1 MNNFFSKRR
10 LLVPEVV
17 QTSAMDCG
25 PASLKCLLE
34 GFGVRV
40 SYGRLREA
48 CQTDVDGTSID
59 TMEEV
64 ATQLGLDAEQV
75 MVPADHLLAPESGSL
90 PAIVVVRLANGLTH
104 FVVVWRAHGRF
115 VQVMDPGTGRRW
127 MSREQ
132 LIGEL
137 YIHAATIPA
146 SAWREWVESDSFL
159 NPLRRRLRE
168 LEVSKGVTESSIE
181 SALGDES
188 WRSMAALD
196 AAARM
201 TAAIVDAGGLPRGSA
216 AARILG
222 QFAERARREIGGEQ
236 ATIPSNYWSVSP
248 SEPNEE
254 GEEQLKV
261 RGAVLVQVHGRRA
274 KGGEVKQALS
284 PELVA
289 ALDEEPARP
298 GLDLIRL
305 LRLDGLLTPLALVAA
320 LAVATC
326 GLMVES
332 LLFQGL
338 FDLSRKL
345 APTEQRL
352 GAMGALIAFASAL
365 LLLEWPLASNALKM
379 GRRLETRLRVAF
391 LEKIPRLGDRYFQS
405 RLISDMAERGHSA
418 HSLRGLP
425 SLGARFLRLCFELA
439 LTTAGLI
446 WLDPAGAWA
455 AVAVAVIALA
465 LPLALQSRLTERDL
479 RIRNHNGA
487 LGRFY
492 LDAMLGLA
500 PIRAHGAE
508 RAVRSEHESLL
519 VEWMR
524 SSYNYLRA
532 VIAAETAQ
540 CLIGFGLAAWLLFDH
555 LSRAGASGGVLL
567 MVYWALNLP
576 ALGQEIAMLAQ
587 QYPSQ
592 RNVTLRLMEPLGAPE
607 EEGRGDGATGRQEDE
622 ESEKGGEIFSLAPS
636 PLPVSPS
643 PRLPIS
649 AGVALS
655 FENVSVRAGG
665 HLILDNFDLRIE
677 AGSHVAVVGPSGAGK
692 SSFLGLLL
700 GWHRAADG
708 RVTIDGEELTSGRL
722 ARLRRETA
730 WVDPAIQLW
739 NRPFIDNLRYGS
751 TDCGLRI
758 ADCGFEEVNNVADRQ
773 SAIRNPQSAIEMADL
788 RRVLEKLPEGLQTR
802 LGEGGGLV
810 SGGEGQRV
818 RFGRAL
824 MKADARLVILDE
836 PFRGLD
842 REKRRALLERA
853 REFWRDATLICVTH
867 DVGETLDFDRV
878 LVLDGGRIVE
888 DAQAVELA
896 SRRDSLYRA
905 LLDDEE
911 VVRAEMWAS
920 DEWRRLRVDGG
931 RVSEEETSR
940 VVREAGGLS
949 PAYTNGHYPKP
960 RQAESEHV
968 IPVQY
973 RARKQAIDS

>member
-1 MNNFFSKRR
+1 MNAFFGKRR
-10 LLVPEVV
+10 FLVPEVV

-64 ATQLGLDAEQV
+64 AAQLGLDAEQV

-104 FVVVWRAHGRF
+104 FVVVWRTHGRF
-115 VQVMDPGTGRRW
+115 VQVMDPGIGRRW

-132 LIGEL
+132 LIAEL

-168 LEVSKGVTESSIE
+168 LGASKGEIERSIE

-201 TAAIVDAGGLPRGSA
+201 TAAIVDAGGLSRGSE
-216 AARILG
+216 AARILA

-261 RGAVLVQVHGRRA
+261 RGAVLVQVHGRRE
-274 KGGEVKQALS
+274 KGEEIKPALS

-289 ALDEEPARP
+289 ALVEDPARP

-305 LRLDGLLTPLALVAA
+305 LRMDGLLTPLSLIAA
-320 LAVATC
+320 LAIATC
-326 GLMVES
+326 GLMMEA

-352 GAMGALIAFASAL
+352 GAMAALIAFASAL
-365 LLLEWPLASNALKM
+365 LLLEWPLASSALKM
-379 GRRLETRLRVAF
+379 GRGLETRLRVAF

-418 HSLRGLP
+418 HSLRRLP
-425 SLGARFLRLCFELA
+425 SMGVRFLRLSFELA

-446 WLDPAGAWA
+446 WLDPTRTWAGAWA
-455 AVAVAVIALA
+455 TVVVAVIALV

-487 LGRFY
+487 LSRFY

-508 RAVRSEHESLL
+508 RAVRREHESLL

-524 SSYNYLRA
+524 ASYDYLRA
-532 VIAAETAQ
+532 VVSVEAAQ
-540 CLIGFGLAAWLLFDH
+540 SLIGFGLAAWLLFDH
-555 LSRAGASGGVLL
+555 LSRAGASGGALL

-587 QYPSQ
+587 QYPWQ
-592 RNVTLRLMEPLGAPE
+592 RNVTLRLLEPLGAPE
-607 EEGRGDGATGRQEDE
+607 EGKEDGERGSQGVR
-622 ESEKGGEIFSLAPS
+622 ESRNQDHLSQSLS
-636 PLPVSPS
+636 VSPPLCHS
-643 PRLPIS
+643 VS
-649 AGVALS
+649 NGVALG
-655 FENVSVRAGG
+655 FENVRAQAGG
-665 HLILDNFDLRIE
+665 HLILDNVDLRIE

-692 SSFLGLLL
+692 SSFVGLLL
-700 GWHRAADG
+700 GWYRAADG
-708 RVTIDGEELTSGRL
+708 RALIDGKELTSERL
-722 ARLRRETA
+722 ARLRQETA
-730 WVDPAIQLW
+730 WLDPGIQIW
-739 NRPFIDNLRYGS
+739 NRSFIDN
-751 TDCGLRI
+751 
-758 ADCGFEEVNNVADRQ
+758 
-773 SAIRNPQSAIEMADL
+773 
-788 RRVLEKLPEGLQTR
+788 
-802 LGEGGGLV
+802 
-810 SGGEGQRV
+810 
-818 RFGRAL
+818 
-824 MKADARLVILDE
+824 
-836 PFRGLD
+836 
-842 REKRRALLERA
+842 
-853 REFWRDATLICVTH
+853 
-867 DVGETLDFDRV
+867 
-878 LVLDGGRIVE
+878 
-888 DAQAVELA
+888 
-896 SRRDSLYRA
+896 
-905 LLDDEE
+905 
-911 VVRAEMWAS
+911 
-920 DEWRRLRVDGG
+920 
-931 RVSEEETSR
+931 
-940 VVREAGGLS
+940 
-949 PAYTNGHYPKP
+949 
-960 RQAESEHV
+960 
-968 IPVQY
+968 
-973 RARKQAIDS
+973 

>member
-1 MNNFFSKRR
+1 MNTFFSKRR
-10 LLVPEVV
+10 FLVPEVV
-17 QTSAMDCG
+17 QTSTMDCG

-64 ATQLGLDAEQV
+64 AAQLGLDAEQV
-75 MVPADHLLAPESGSL
+75 MVPADHLLTPESGSL
-90 PAIVVVRLANGLTH
+90 PAIVIVRLANGLTH
-104 FVVVWRAHGRF
+104 FVVVWRTHGRF
-115 VQVMDPGTGRRW
+115 VQMMDPGMGRRW

-137 YIHAATIPA
+137 YIHTATIPA

-168 LEVSKGVTESSIE
+168 LGASKGEIEKLVE

-188 WRSMAALD
+188 WCSMAALD

-201 TAAIVDAGGLPRGSA
+201 TAAIVAAGGLSRGGA

-222 QFAERARREIGGEQ
+222 QFAERARREIGGEE

-274 KGGEVKQALS
+274 KVGEVKQALS

-305 LRLDGLLTPLALVAA
+305 LRLDGLMTPLALVAA
-320 LAVATC
+320 LAVAAC
-326 GLMVES
+326 GLMIES

-418 HSLRGLP
+418 HSLRRLP

-455 AVAVAVIALA
+455 AVVVAFVALA

-487 LGRFY
+487 LSRFY

-524 SSYNYLRA
+524 ASYDYLRA
-532 VIAAETAQ
+532 VVAAETAQ

-555 LSRAGASGGVLL
+555 LSSAGASGGVLL

-592 RNVTLRLMEPLGAPE
+592 RNVTLRLLEPLGAPE
-607 EEGRGDGATGRQEDE
+607 DGAGERESGRAG
-622 ESEKGGEIFSLAPS
+622 EKAFDRPTAISLTPPLPRSLAL
-636 PLPVSPS
+636 PLS
-643 PRLPIS
+643 R
-649 AGVALS
+649 GVALS

-665 HLILDNFDLRIE
+665 HLILDNFDLQIE
-677 AGSHVAVVGPSGAGK
+677 AGSHVALVGPSGAGK
-692 SSFLGLLL
+692 SSFVGLLL

-708 RVTIDGEELTSGRL
+708 RVTVDGEELTGGRL
-722 ARLRRETA
+722 ERLRRETA

-739 NRPFIDNLRYGS
+739 NRSFIDNLRYGEA
-751 TDCGLRI
+751 DGGLRI
-758 ADCGFEEVNNVADRQ
+758 ADCGFEESNDAATRQ
-773 SAIRNPQSAIEMADL
+773 SAIRNPQPAIEMADL

-818 RFGRAL
+818 RLGRAL

-878 LVLDGGRIVE
+878 LVMNGGRIVE
-888 DAQAVELA
+888 DAHAIELA

-931 RVSEEETSR
+931 RVSEEETAH
-940 VVREAGGLS
+940 VVRQAGGLS
-949 PAYTNGHYPKP
+949 PVSTNGHYPDAATTQIRTREAGAAP
-960 RQAESEHV
+960 
-968 IPVQY
+968 IC
-973 RARKQAIDS
+973 

>member
-1 MNNFFSKRR
+1 VNTLFGKRR
-10 LLVPEVV
+10 FLVPEVV

-64 ATQLGLDAEQV
+64 AAQLGLDAEQV

-90 PAIVVVRLANGLTH
+90 PAIVVLSLASGVTH
-104 FVVVWRAHGRF
+104 FVVVWRTHGRF
-115 VQVMDPGTGRRW
+115 VQVMDPGIGRRW
-127 MSREQ
+127 MSRER
-132 LIGEL
+132 LIGDL
-137 YIHAATIPA
+137 YIHSATVPA

-168 LEVSKGVTESSIE
+168 LGAPKSEIKRSIE

-201 TAAIVDAGGLPRGSA
+201 MAAIVNAGGLSRGSA
-216 AARILG
+216 AARILW
-222 QFAERARREIGGEQ
+222 QFAERARRETGGEQ
-236 ATIPSNYWSVSP
+236 AAVPSNYWSVSP
-248 SEPNEE
+248 SEPNGD

-274 KGGEVKQALS
+274 KDEEVKNALP

-305 LRLDGLLTPLALVAA
+305 LRLDGLMTPLALIAA
-320 LAVATC
+320 LAVATF
-326 GLMVES
+326 GLMIEL

-352 GAMGALIAFASAL
+352 GAMAALIAFSSAL

-379 GRRLETRLRVAF
+379 GRRLEIRLRVAF

-418 HSLRGLP
+418 HSLRQLP
-425 SLGARFLRLCFELA
+425 GLGARFLRLCFELA
-439 LTTAGLI
+439 LTTAGLT

-455 AVAVAVIALA
+455 AVVVAVIALA
-465 LPLALQSRLTERDL
+465 LPLTLQSRLIERDL

-487 LGRFY
+487 LSRFY

-508 RAVRSEHESLL
+508 RALRSEHESLL

-524 SSYNYLRA
+524 AGYDYLRA
-532 VIAAETAQ
+532 VVAVVTAQ
-540 CLIGFGLAAWLLFDH
+540 SLIGFGLAAWLLFDH
-555 LSRAGASGGVLL
+555 LSRAGASGGMLL

-576 ALGQEIAMLAQ
+576 ALGQEIALLAQ

-592 RNVTLRLMEPLGAPE
+592 RNVTLRLLEPLGAPE
-607 EEGRGDGATGRQEDE
+607 EGHG
-622 ESEKGGEIFSLAPS
+622 GGEAVGRRDRETEGQGNEGIAP
-636 PLPVSPS
+636 LSPS
-643 PRLPIS
+643 PRPTAS
-649 AGVALS
+649 NGVALG

-677 AGSHVAVVGPSGAGK
+677 AGSQVAVVGPSGAGK
-692 SSFLGLLL
+692 SSFVGLLL
-700 GWHRAADG
+700 GWHRAAGG
-708 RVTIDGEELTSGRL
+708 RVTVDGEELTSGRL
-722 ARLRRETA
+722 ERLRLETA

-739 NRPFIDNLRYGS
+739 NRSFIDNLRYGN
-751 TDCGLRI
+751 
-758 ADCGFEEVNNVADRQ
+758 ADCSADPQ

-818 RFGRAL
+818 RFARAL

-842 REKRRALLERA
+842 RGKRRALLERA
-853 REFWRDATLICVTH
+853 REFWRDATLLCVTH

-878 LVLDGGRIVE
+878 LVMDGGRIVE
-888 DAQAVELA
+888 DAPAVELA
-896 SRRDSLYRA
+896 SRRDSLYRS

-920 DEWRRLRVDGG
+920 DEWRRLRMDGG
-931 RVSEEETSR
+931 RVSEEET
-940 VVREAGGLS
+940 
-949 PAYTNGHYPKP
+949 
-960 RQAESEHV
+960 
-968 IPVQY
+968 
-973 RARKQAIDS
+973 ARLYEFC

>member
-1 MNNFFSKRR
+1 MNAFLNNRR
-10 LLVPEVV
+10 FLVPEVV

-25 PASLKCLLE
+25 PASLKCLIE

-64 ATQLGLDAEQV
+64 AAQLGLDAEQV

-90 PAIVVVRLANGLTH
+90 PAIVIVRLANGLTH
-104 FVVVWRAHGRF
+104 FVVVWRTHGRF
-115 VQVMDPGTGRRW
+115 VQVMDPGMGRRW

-168 LEVSKGVTESSIE
+168 LGALKGEIERSIE

-201 TAAIVDAGGLPRGSA
+201 TAAIVDAGGLSRGSA

-236 ATIPSNYWSVSP
+236 TTVPSNYWSVSP

-274 KGGEVKQALS
+274 KGEEVKQALS

-305 LRLDGLLTPLALVAA
+305 LRMDGLLTPLALIAA
-320 LAVATC
+320 LAIAAC
-326 GLMVES
+326 GLMIES

-352 GAMGALIAFASAL
+352 GAMAALIAFASAL
-365 LLLEWPLASNALKM
+365 LLLEWPIASNALKM
-379 GRRLETRLRVAF
+379 GRGLETRLRVAF

-405 RLISDMAERGHSA
+405 RLISDMAERSHSA
-418 HSLRGLP
+418 HSLRQLP

-446 WLDPAGAWA
+446 WLDPTITWA
-455 AVAVAVIALA
+455 AVVVAVIALA

-487 LGRFY
+487 LSRFY

-524 SSYNYLRA
+524 ASYDYLRA
-532 VIAAETAQ
+532 VVAAETVQ
-540 CLIGFGLAAWLLFDH
+540 SLIGFGLAAWLLFDH
-555 LSRAGASGGVLL
+555 LSRAEASGGVLL

-592 RNVTLRLMEPLGAPE
+592 RNVTLRLLEPLGAPE
-607 EEGRGDGATGRQEDE
+607 EGAGERGSGRAGDKETRRGE
-622 ESEKGGEIFSLAPS
+622 ERSYAPPLSRS
-636 PLPVSPS
+636 PALPLSH
-643 PRLPIS
+643 
-649 AGVALS
+649 GVALG

-677 AGSHVAVVGPSGAGK
+677 AGSHVAIVGPSGAGK
-692 SSFLGLLL
+692 SSFVGLLL

-708 RVTIDGEELTSGRL
+708 RVTVDGEELTSERL

-739 NRPFIDNLRYGS
+739 NRSFIDNLRYGN
-751 TDCGLRI
+751 
-758 ADCGFEEVNNVADRQ
+758 ADCGSVPRAFPTATQCEATLATARGTDPQ

-853 REFWRDATLICVTH
+853 REFWRDATLLCVTH

-878 LVLDGGRIVE
+878 LVMDGGRIVE

-905 LLDDEE
+905 LLDDED

-931 RVSEEETSR
+931 RVSEEENAAQN
-940 VVREAGGLS
+940 V
-949 PAYTNGHYPKP
+949 
-960 RQAESEHV
+960 RQASGHWCLHKSRPAQR
-968 IPVQY
+968 PV
-973 RARKQAIDS
+973 

>member
-1 MNNFFSKRR
+1 MGALLNNRR
-10 LLVPEVV
+10 FLAPEVV

-34 GFGVRV
+34 GFGAHV

-64 ATQLGLDAEQV
+64 AAQLGLDAEQV
-75 MVPADHLLAPESGSL
+75 MVPADHLLLPESGSL
-90 PAIVVVRLANGLTH
+90 PAIVVVRLANGVTH
-104 FVVVWRAHGRF
+104 FVVVWRTHGRF
-115 VQVMDPGTGRRW
+115 VQVMDPATGRRW
-127 MSREQ
+127 MSRER
-132 LIGEL
+132 LISEL
-137 YIHAATIPA
+137 YIHSATVPA
-146 SAWREWVESDSFL
+146 SAWREWIESNSFL

-168 LEVSKGVTESSIE
+168 LGAPKRETEKAIK
-181 SALGDES
+181 SALSDES
-188 WRSMAALD
+188 WRPMAALD

-201 TAAIVDAGGLPRGSA
+201 TAAIVNAGGLAPGGA
-216 AARILG
+216 AARILW

-236 ATIPSNYWSVSP
+236 EAVPSNYWAVSP

-261 RGAVLVQVHGRRA
+261 RGAVLVQARGRRL
-274 KGGEVKQALS
+274 KGEDVKHALS

-289 ALDEEPARP
+289 ALNEKPARP

-305 LRLDGLLTPLALVAA
+305 LRRDGLITPLALIAA
-320 LAVATC
+320 LAIAAC
-326 GLMVES
+326 GLTIES
-332 LLFQGL
+332 VLFQCL

-345 APTEQRL
+345 APAEQRL
-352 GAMGALIAFASAL
+352 GAMAAMAAFTSAL
-365 LLLEWPLASNALKM
+365 LLLEWPIASSALKM
-379 GRRLETRLRVAF
+379 GRGLETRLRVAF

-405 RLISDMAERGHSA
+405 RLISDMAERAHSA
-418 HSLRGLP
+418 HSLRQLP

-446 WLDPAGAWA
+446 WLDPDGAWA
-455 AVAVAVIALA
+455 AIVVAAIALA

-487 LGRFY
+487 LSRFY
-492 LDAMLGLA
+492 LDAMMGLA

-508 RAVRSEHESLL
+508 RAIRREHESLL

-524 SSYNYLRA
+524 ASYEYLRA
-532 VIAAETAQ
+532 VVAAETIQ
-540 CLIGFGLAAWLLFDH
+540 SLIGFGLAAWLLFDR

-592 RNVTLRLMEPLGAPE
+592 RNVTLRLLEPLGAPE
-607 EEGRGDGATGRQEDE
+607 EGQSDGNTEGRRDVETEGQRNEGIAPHSQSLRPSVSNGA
-622 ESEKGGEIFSLAPS
+622 
-636 PLPVSPS
+636 
-643 PRLPIS
+643 
-649 AGVALS
+649 ALG

-692 SSFLGLLL
+692 SSLVGLLL

-708 RVTIDGEELTSGRL
+708 RVTVDGEELTSGRL
-722 ARLRRETA
+722 ERLRRETA

-739 NRPFIDNLRYGS
+739 NRSFIDNLRYGN
-751 TDCGLRI
+751 
-758 ADCGFEEVNNVADRQ
+758 ADCGADPQ

-853 REFWRDATLICVTH
+853 RELWRDATLLCVTH

-878 LVLDGGRIVE
+878 LVMDGGRIVE
-888 DAQAVELA
+888 DDQAMELA

-911 VVRAEMWAS
+911 VLRAEMWAGG
-920 DEWRRLRVDGG
+920 EWRRLRVDGG
-931 RVSEEETSR
+931 RLDEKETSHA
-940 VVREAGGLS
+940 VRQAAGLS
-949 PAYTNGHYPKP
+949 PASANGHFPKP
-960 RQAESEHV
+960 
-968 IPVQY
+968 
-973 RARKQAIDS
+973 

>member
-1 MNNFFSKRR
+1 MNTFFSKRR
-10 LLVPEVV
+10 FLVPEVV

-64 ATQLGLDAEQV
+64 AAQLGLDAEQV

-90 PAIVVVRLANGLTH
+90 PAIVIVRLANGLTH
-104 FVVVWRAHGRF
+104 FVVVWRTHGRF
-115 VQVMDPGTGRRW
+115 VQVMDPGMGRRW
-127 MSREQ
+127 MSRDQ

-137 YIHAATIPA
+137 YIHAATVPA
-146 SAWREWVESDSFL
+146 SAWREWVEGDSFL

-168 LEVSKGVTESSIE
+168 LGAPKGEIERSIE

-201 TAAIVDAGGLPRGSA
+201 TAAIVDAGGLSRGGA

-222 QFAERARREIGGEQ
+222 QFAESARREIGGEQ
-236 ATIPSNYWSVSP
+236 ATVPSNYWSVSP

-274 KGGEVKQALS
+274 KGEEVKQALS

-305 LRLDGLLTPLALVAA
+305 LRRDGLLTPLALIAA

-352 GAMGALIAFASAL
+352 GAMATLIAFASAL

-379 GRRLETRLRVAF
+379 GRKLETRLRVAF

-418 HSLRGLP
+418 HSLRQLP

-446 WLDPAGAWA
+446 WLDPTRTWAGAGA
-455 AVAVAVIALA
+455 AVVVAVIALA

-487 LGRFY
+487 LSRFY

-508 RAVRSEHESLL
+508 RAVRREHESLL

-524 SSYNYLRA
+524 ASYDYLRA
-532 VIAAETAQ
+532 VVSVEAAQ
-540 CLIGFGLAAWLLFDH
+540 SLVGFGLAAWLLFDH
-555 LSRAGASGGVLL
+555 LSRAGASGGMLL

-592 RNVTLRLMEPLGAPE
+592 RNVTLRLLEPLGAPE
-607 EEGRGDGATGRQEDE
+607 EGAGEWESGRAG
-622 ESEKGGEIFSLAPS
+622 EKAFDRPTAIS
-636 PLPVSPS
+636 PTPPLSRSPTLPLS
-643 PRLPIS
+643 R
-649 AGVALS
+649 GVALS

-692 SSFLGLLL
+692 SSFVGLLL

-708 RVTIDGEELTSGRL
+708 RVTVDGAELTSGRL

-739 NRPFIDNLRYGS
+739 NRSFIDNLRYGN
-751 TDCGLRI
+751 
-758 ADCGFEEVNNVADRQ
+758 ADCESAPRAVASATQCEATPATARGADPQ

-818 RFGRAL
+818 RFGRSL

-878 LVLDGGRIVE
+878 LVMDGGRIVE

-911 VVRAEMWAS
+911 VLRAEMWAS

-931 RVSEEETSR
+931 RVGEEETPR

-949 PAYTNGHYPKP
+949 PASTNGQYPKP
-960 RQAESEHV
+960 RLAKSEHV
-968 IPVQY
+968 RPVL
-973 RARKQAIDS
+973 